1 MTKEALRSYAFSA
14 DKEVRC
20 MATILVIDDEEHC
33 RKSAAIALRKAGYSV
48 FEAGNAAEG
57 LTLARGKLPDLIISD
72 VIMEGGDGVSL
83 LKEIRSTTET
93 ATMPFIFMSGK
104 ADFATMTAGAEEAA
118 DGILPKPFTL
128 QTLLSTVEKRLKRE
142 GSLRRRGEEMQLQLH
157 NVLEASP
164 DLVGMVDPRSGEF
177 IFLNSSGRSML
188 GLGPHEELLALS
200 LKEIRV
206 PERVSEF
213 ESFAMPGALR
223 DGLWTGETMFRKK
236 SGETFPV
243 KEYVQP
249 HREPNGD
256 VAYFA
261 VIAHDLT
268 QSKRFEEDRKS
279 MELQLIQAHKLESIG
294 QLAAGIAHEIN
305 TPTQY
310 IGDNTRFL
318 KDAFAGLVA
327 LLPKYAEL
335 LKAAKAGKIE
345 PALIDEV
352 ESAESTADVEFMVT
366 EIPQAIQQSLEGLER
381 VTKIVRAMKDFSHPG
396 VREKTMIDINHSI
409 ESTITVA
416 RNEWKYVAEMELQLD
431 QSLPLVPCM
440 PGEIN
445 QVVLNLVVN
454 AAHAIEDVVANKP
467 NTKGTI
473 TVSTARVGNAVEI
486 RIKDT
491 GAGIPEKLRKKIFE
505 PFFTTKQVG
514 KGTGQGLA
522 IARGVIAK
530 HGGDIDFESV
540 VGIGTTFIVRL
551 PIQTA

>member
-1 MTKEALRSYAFSA
+1 
-14 DKEVRC
+14 
-20 MATILVIDDEEHC
+20 
-33 RKSAAIALRKAGYSV
+33 
-48 FEAGNAAEG
+48 
-57 LTLARGKLPDLIISD
+57 
-72 VIMEGGDGVSL
+72 
-83 LKEIRSTTET
+83 
-93 ATMPFIFMSGK
+93 
-104 ADFATMTAGAEEAA
+104 
-118 DGILPKPFTL
+118 
-128 QTLLSTVEKRLKRE
+128 
-142 GSLRRRGEEMQLQLH
+142 
-157 NVLEASP
+157 
-164 DLVGMVDPRSGEF
+164 
-177 IFLNSSGRSML
+177 
-188 GLGPHEELLALS
+188 
-200 LKEIRV
+200 
-206 PERVSEF
+206 
-213 ESFAMPGALR
+213 
-223 DGLWTGETMFRKK
+223 
-236 SGETFPV
+236 
-243 KEYVQP
+243 VQP
-249 HREPNGD
+249 HREPNGE

-318 KDAFAGLVA
+318 KDAFGGLAG

-345 PALIDEV
+345 PALIEQV
-352 ESAESTADVEFMVT
+352 ETAESGADLEFMLT

-381 VTKIVRAMKDFSHPG
+381 VTKIVQAMKDFSHPG

-431 QSLPLVPCM
+431 RTLPLVPCM

-454 AAHAIEDVVANKP
+454 AAHAIEEALADKP
-467 NTKGTI
+467 GTKGII
-473 TVSTARVGNAVEI
+473 TVSACRAGNAVEI

>member
-1 MTKEALRSYAFSA
+1 
-14 DKEVRC
+14 
-20 MATILVIDDEEHC
+20 MARILVIDDEAQF
-33 RKSAAIALRKAGYSV
+33 RKAAAMALRKAGYDVS
-48 FEAGNAAEG
+48 EAGCAAEG
-57 LTLARGKLPDLIISD
+57 LSLARGEVPDLIISD
-72 VIMEGGDGVSL
+72 VCMEGGDGISL
-83 LKEIRSTTET
+83 LKAIRSTTET
-93 ATMPFIFMSGK
+93 STVPFIFMSGN
-104 ADFATMTAGAEEAA
+104 ADFETLKAGAEQAA
-118 DGILPKPFTL
+118 DGILPKPFSI
-128 QTLLSTVEKRLKRE
+128 QTLLWTVEKRLKRE
-142 GSLRRRGEEMQLQLH
+142 GSLRQRGEEMQLQLH

-164 DLVGMVDPRSGEF
+164 DLVGMVHPEHGEF
-177 IFLNSSGRSML
+177 IFLNSSGRNML
-188 GLGPHEELLALS
+188 GLGAHDELSGVTLAG
-200 LKEIRV
+200 IRV
-206 PERVSEF
+206 PERISEF

-223 DGLWTGETMFRKK
+223 EGLWAGETMYRRP
-236 SGETFPV
+236 SGEAFPV

-249 HREPNGD
+249 HREANGH
-256 VAYFA
+256 VGYFS

-268 QSKRFEEDRKS
+268 QSKRLEEERKS
-279 MELQLIQAHKLESIG
+279 MELQLVQAHKLESIG

-318 KDAFAGLVA
+318 QDAFGGLVG

-345 PALIDEV
+345 PALIAEV
-352 ESAESTADVEFMVT
+352 EKAEAAADLDFMLT
-366 EIPQAIQQSLEGLER
+366 EIPQAVQQSLDGLER

-396 VREKTMIDINHSI
+396 VREMTMIDINHSI

-416 RNEWKYVAEMELQLD
+416 RNEWKYVAEMDLQLD
-431 QSLPLVPCM
+431 KTLPLVPCM

-454 AAHAIEDVVANKP
+454 AAHAIEDVNSTQP

-473 TVSTARVGNAVEI
+473 TVSTHRVENAVEI

-491 GAGIPEKLRKKIFE
+491 GAGIPEGIRKKIFE
-505 PFFTTKQVG
+505 PFFTTKEVG

-530 HGGDIDFESV
+530 HGGDIDFESE
-540 VGIGTTFIVRL
+540 VGRGTTFIVRL
-551 PIQTA
+551 PIHSAQNGQTI